1 MTTQTQGILT
11 PKLYGRLRL
20 KLDEVRKGRGISK
33 NKLSNLMG
41 TSYSIVLR
49 YCNNQDF
56 GLVDFDFLARACYVL
71 KCDISDLVEYI
82 GGDMDEEK

>member
-11 PKLYGRLRL
+11 TKLYGRLRL

-71 KCDISDLVEYI
+71 KCDISDFVEYI